1 MEQMY
6 EIYILSY
13 HKQVV
18 ESISQPITH
27 VVMQNNY
34 INSEI
39 QAEAVEKS
47 QGVIINIEWLDSCL
61 RMKKLIDQTPYI
73 IDRGKNTN
81 IIKEKKYYCSW
92 SNNLRKTMY
101 IICKNISQFQQSLLS
116 VLIVYFIIIRNII
129 YIFRQ

>member
-1 MEQMY
+1 MVQ
-6 EIYILSY
+6 
-13 HKQVV
+13 
-18 ESISQPITH
+18 SISQPITH

-47 QGVIINIEWLDSCL
+47 EGVIINIEWLDSCL

-101 IICKNISQFQQSLLS
+101 IICKNISLFQQSLLS
-116 VLIVYFIIIRNII
+116 VLIAYFIIIRNII